1 MVLLY
6 FFKSFFMALFSL
18 LHLYVKLSKLLKQ
31 FYASLVGLEVFF
43 LQLDNVVSGILN
55 IPLKRLSVV
64 QQRFVLPLQLL
75 HFL

>member
-1 MVLLY
+1 MILLY
-6 FFKSFFMALFSL
+6 FFKSFFMALLSL
-18 LHLYVKLSKLLKQ
+18 LHLQIKLSKLLKQ
-31 FYASLVGLEVFF
+31 LDAGLIGIEVFF

-64 QQRFVLPLQLL
+64 QQRFVLSLQLF